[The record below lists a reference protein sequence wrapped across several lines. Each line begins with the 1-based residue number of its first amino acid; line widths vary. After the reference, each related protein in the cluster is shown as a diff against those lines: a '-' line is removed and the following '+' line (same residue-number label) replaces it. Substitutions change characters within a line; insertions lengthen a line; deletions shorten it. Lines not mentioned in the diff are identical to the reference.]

1 MGIRMGLVTGSGT
14 QTGTGIGVRRGQRW
28 RQGWGQGQSTPQNML
43 CQQEIH
49 VVLSSSLEICWAHH
63 CLLLVCPQLCPP
75 LQLCDCRAL
84 SCYGLGETGDGLAQG
99 AADTMCLSQAVSQ
112 AVCLPAWCLHH
123 ARLLGQPFWHC
134 CFVPVAVLNSLIYTG
149 LSCYSYYVWDKETG
163 AGGFLLLNFLVLL
176 VIPPAQA
183 KSQGFYSVLT
193 VEAARGLSPISP
205 SQLPQAGASP
215 AEQGAAD
222 GDFCVPL
229 PLQKLPALL
238 PSESGQPEARVRCP
252 EYPRGFPAASHP
264 PPHSSSAAETVP
276 GVKLR
281 SGLLFALL
289 ISFLFTSHLRQCLV
303 LL

>member
-1 MGIRMGLVTGSGT
+1 METRMG
-14 QTGTGIGVRRGQRW
+14 TGTEHTSKYAVPAGDSCGALNPPW
-28 RQGWGQGQSTPQNML
+28 RSAGPTTA
-43 CQQEIH
+43 C
-49 VVLSSSLEICWAHH
+49 
-63 CLLLVCPQLCPP
+63 
-75 LQLCDCRAL
+75 
-84 SCYGLGETGDGLAQG
+84 
-99 AADTMCLSQAVSQ
+99 CLSVPSCAHLFSSVTAEPSAAMAWEKLGMGWQGMGWPRELQTPCVCHRLCHRLC
-112 AVCLPAWCLHH
+112 VCLRGAYTMPDSWVSHV
-123 ARLLGQPFWHC
+123 WHC
-134 CFVPVAVLNSLIYTG
+134 CFVPEAVLNSLIYTG

-252 EYPRGFPAASHP
+252 EYPRGFPAGSHP

>member
-1 MGIRMGLVTGSGT
+1 MPDSWVS
-14 QTGTGIGVRRGQRW
+14 
-28 RQGWGQGQSTPQNML
+28 
-43 CQQEIH
+43 H
-49 VVLSSSLEICWAHH
+49 V
-63 CLLLVCPQLCPP
+63 
-75 LQLCDCRAL
+75 
-84 SCYGLGETGDGLAQG
+84 
-99 AADTMCLSQAVSQ
+99 
-112 AVCLPAWCLHH
+112 
-123 ARLLGQPFWHC
+123 WHC

-229 PLQKLPALL
+229 PLQKLLLFYPVSQGSLRQESGAPNTPEGSLLVLTLL
-238 PSESGQPEARVRCP
+238 PTAPLL
-252 EYPRGFPAASHP
+252 
-264 PPHSSSAAETVP
+264 
-276 GVKLR
+276 LR
-281 SGLLFALL
+281 L
-289 ISFLFTSHLRQCLV
+289 CLE
-303 LL
+303 